1 MPHRTASC
9 AQQGRRRHHFTVRAR
24 FRARPGPRS
33 PQDEPFVCDHHARNP
48 PCGQGHRRKA
58 RPVDLCG
65 QEHVI
70 LRLVTGLVAQR
81 RAESA
86 TCSRRHAVNLV
97 PLDEFA
103 LGGYCFHAV
112 AHVCLCH
119 GAHRRALALGAGGA
133 PSRAAGGQ
141 TRPSRH
147 GVSKPE
153 RHGTMRH
160 ARMSDVSRGCGHPL
174 RRQVRSGRQHLG
186 HCAFLAKVGSGANLL
201 GFSNEDQPR
210 WRETFSILLLSS
222 SWEMR

>member
-1 MPHRTASC
+1 MCSTGTATAPIHGESPISSAYRPAEVHRTSLSSVTTMSTTAHAGKVVTQTKDSSC
-9 AQQGRRRHHFTVRAR
+9 
-24 FRARPGPRS
+24 GPR
-33 PQDEPFVCDHHARNP
+33 QE
-48 PCGQGHRRKA
+48 
-58 RPVDLCG
+58 
-65 QEHVI
+65 EHVI
-70 LRLVTGLVAQR
+70 SRVMTGLVAQK

-112 AHVCLCH
+112 AHICLCH
-119 GAHRRALALGAGGA
+119 GAHRQAQELGAGGA

-147 GVSKPE
+147 GVSKSE
-153 RHGTMRH
+153 RRGTMRH

-186 HCAFLAKVGSGANLL
+186 HCAFLAKVGSGGKFARV
-201 GFSNEDQPR
+201 F
-210 WRETFSILLLSS
+210 
-222 SWEMR
+222 

>member
-1 MPHRTASC
+1 MLSNTAKSVTSSGLPLRLHSCRTEQHHVLNRGDDGTISRSEPDFERVQFREVHRTSHLSVTTMLA
-9 AQQGRRRHHFTVRAR
+9 T
-24 FRARPGPRS
+24 
-33 PQDEPFVCDHHARNP
+33 HHAGKVTDERLVLWTS
-48 PCGQGHRRKA
+48 A
-58 RPVDLCG
+58 G

-153 RHGTMRH
+153 RRGTMRH
-160 ARMSDVSRGCGHPL
+160 ARMSDVSRGCAPPAAPGAL
-174 RRQVRSGRQHLG
+174 RPPTLRALRVPRKSGFGGQI
-186 HCAFLAKVGSGANLL
+186 C
-201 GFSNEDQPR
+201 
-210 WRETFSILLLSS
+210 
-222 SWEMR
+222 